1 MSPTARLASR
11 SIDILCADGH
21 YRVIA
26 ARSFFPRDRILRLDG
41 VVTETR
47 SRHSLQLSPGR
58 HLVPPPDLGADDND
72 TRYVWR
78 YLNHS
83 CSPNAIVQGRNVVA
97 SGPIWIGDEIT
108 FDYTTTEDT
117 LAIPFNCGC
126 GQCGGRLI
134 QGRTEFQAIT
144 PCHELG
150 SVDSARY
157 ADRNR

>member
-1 MSPTARLASR
+1 MSPTARLVSR
-11 SIDILCADGH
+11 SIDIFCADGH
-21 YRVIA
+21 YQVIA

-58 HLVPPPDLGADDND
+58 HLVPPPDLGVDDDD

-83 CSPNAIVQGRNVVA
+83 CAPNAIVQGRDVIA
-97 SGPIWIGDEIT
+97 CRPIWLGDEIT

-117 LAIPFNCGC
+117 LAAPFHCGC
-126 GQCGGRLI
+126 GHCGGRLI
-134 QGRTEFQAIT
+134 QGRTEFKPLT
-144 PCHELG
+144 PGHELG
-150 SVDSARY
+150 SVESDF
-157 ADRNR
+157 